1 LRSPAKGISDHFGIL
16 FQDRDAFHSTISFWL
31 IPQHPIPDKPYLGH
45 PLPNDTLEAIFFLG
59 L

>member
-31 IPQHPIPDKPYLGH
+31 IR
-45 PLPNDTLEAIFFLG
+45 
-59 L
+59 